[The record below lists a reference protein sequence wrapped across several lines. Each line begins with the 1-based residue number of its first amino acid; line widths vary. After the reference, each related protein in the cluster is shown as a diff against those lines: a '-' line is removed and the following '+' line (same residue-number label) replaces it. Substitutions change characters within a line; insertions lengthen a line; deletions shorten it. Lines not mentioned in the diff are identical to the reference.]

1 MAEELPMRSRQTRLA
16 LIAQFGCV
24 LFILIMTAFHFIQ
37 PELHPFKRFGSEYAV
52 GRLGWIMNL
61 AFLGFA
67 SALAALSV
75 TLGRALQPPLRSRAG
90 AILFAIAAL
99 GILGSGLFNAD
110 LQGEAVTW
118 HGIAHGLAGFVAFL
132 SMLPGMV
139 VVARR
144 LHKVNVLRGGY
155 RVLRSL
161 SWLNVGMFLAML
173 FLFEPFGLVGLGQR
187 VFLLGL
193 FAWLLTAAE
202 GFRSGQ
208 FSPGHPRSGMVS
220 Q

>member
-1 MAEELPMRSRQTRLA
+1 MRSQQKTLA
-16 LIAQFGCV
+16 LVTECGCA

-37 PELHPFKRFGSEYAV
+37 PELHPFQRFGSEYAV
-52 GRLGWIMNL
+52 GRLGWIMNV

-67 SALAALSV
+67 GALAALSV
-75 TLGRALQPPLRSRAG
+75 ALGRALQPPVRSRGG
-90 AILFAIAAL
+90 AILFAVAAL

-118 HGIAHGLAGFVAFL
+118 HGIGHALAGLVAFL

-139 VVARR
+139 IVAGR
-144 LHKVNVLRGGY
+144 LQRANVLRGGY
-155 RVLRSL
+155 RILRPL

-187 VFLLGL
+187 VFLMGM
-193 FAWLLTAAE
+193 FGWLLTAAE
-202 GFRSGQ
+202 GIRSGQ
-208 FSPGHPRSGMVS
+208 FSAAGERYEMVP